1 LKDPV
6 GFVPLVTVYLAL
18 VNGYGGAELLEIV
31 LDVERVGD
39 VSPDDKRRLY
49 LIAYHRVTSS
59 SIRTAA
65 LQDMEVPQSP
75 AHFVAALYRACRGD
89 VEEDIR
95 CRVDELSSSKNTKG
109 IDGVLGWLEDM
120 RSLYERHLDDFRYVP
135 AEDRTMIAVVASGVL
150 AGYIQLHIGE
160 PTCRQEARPTLMQ
173 WARDGRCRWA
183 EVRRLCSRV
192 VAEAQEDR
200 MVTAS
205 GTAKSFNASARG
217 PGPSRRAQGK
227 RDPKAL
233 RCYACKK
240 PGHVKREY
248 PERKFKSKAN
258 TTNRSCDP
266 WSDHMWSDRF
276 GSDIFVIRSK

>member
-1 LKDPV
+1 MAFGLRSVRNAGRAADGGMAVRDRRNLDLTLDDDDLMEQEHHDVDGGRARPERVLAIRDGDCHKTGNDIPALKDPV
-6 GFVPLVTVYLAL
+6 GFVPFVTEYLA
-18 VNGYGGAELLEIV
+18 VVEGYGGAELREIV

-39 VSPDDKRRLY
+39 LHPDDKRKLY
-49 LIAYHRVTSS
+49 LIAYHRVKSS

-173 WARDGRCRWA
+173 WARDGRCR
-183 EVRRLCSRV
+183 
-192 VAEAQEDR
+192 
-200 MVTAS
+200 
-205 GTAKSFNASARG
+205 
-217 PGPSRRAQGK
+217 
-227 RDPKAL
+227 
-233 RCYACKK
+233 
-240 PGHVKREY
+240 
-248 PERKFKSKAN
+248 
-258 TTNRSCDP
+258 
-266 WSDHMWSDRF
+266 
-276 GSDIFVIRSK
+276 